1 MSSADLPPQVSAS
14 AFTLDGR
21 SPHQLK
27 ADVLALPVVP
37 GPDAEGKFTGGLVV
51 GPGAD
56 ELDFPLLDVLEAEG
70 ASGKAG
76 EVTSYPTPG
85 GRFSRVLLVGLGA
98 QRPDDFRR
106 AGAALARAVTG
117 ADRVVTTIPALD
129 PSGLDGFV
137 AGATLGAF
145 RLDWRSTVTA
155 PAPAATIVLAE
166 LGEEQAGPL
175 ARAVAIATASWQARF
190 LATVPSNLKNPAW
203 VAAQATASG
212 LPAKVWDEAKLAAE
226 GFGGVLAV
234 GGGSATPPRVVRLD
248 YRASRKAPTVVL
260 VGKGIT
266 FDTGGLDIKPA
277 ESMTTMKRDMTGSA
291 VVLAVMSQLAAVG
304 CPVNVVGLLMLAEN
318 AISGSSMRPGDVIRH
333 YGGRTT
339 EVTNTDAEGRLV
351 LADGLA
357 YAVAQIKPDV
367 LIDVATLTGAVKV
380 ALGPSHGGLFATSD
394 PLAAALESAGLESGE
409 NLWRLPLAG
418 VYEEKLASKVAD
430 ADNAAPGPGAIT
442 AALFLQHFTG
452 GLPWAHLD
460 LASVGDSAGD
470 AVDWTPGPTG
480 FGARLLLTWLS
491 SPDPLAGI

>member
-14 AFTLDGR
+14 VFTLDGR
-21 SPHQLK
+21 SPHELK
-27 ADVLALPVVP
+27 GDVLALPVVP
-37 GPDAEGKFTGGLVV
+37 QADGLVL

-56 ELDFPLLDVLEAEG
+56 EVDYDLLDVLESER

-76 EVTSYPTPG
+76 EVTSYATPG
-85 GRFSRVLLVGLGA
+85 GAFSRILLVGLGA

-117 ADRVVTTIPALD
+117 ASRVVTTIPALD
-129 PSGLDGFV
+129 PAGLDGFV

-145 RLDWRSTVTA
+145 RLDWRSTVTE
-155 PAPAATIVLAE
+155 PAPAGTIVLAE
-166 LGEEQAGPL
+166 LGEEQAAPL
-175 ARAVAIATASWQARF
+175 ARAVAIAAASWQARF
-190 LATVPSNLKNPAW
+190 LATVPSNLKTPAW
-203 VAAQATASG
+203 VAAQAAASG
-212 LPAKVWDEAKLAAE
+212 LPSTVWDETQLAAE

-234 GGGSATPPRVVRLD
+234 GAGSATPPRMVRLD
-248 YRASRKAPTVVL
+248 YRVSKKAPTVVL

-277 ESMTTMKRDMTGSA
+277 DSMTTMKRDMTGSA

-318 AISGSSMRPGDVIRH
+318 AISGSAMRPGDVIRH
-333 YGGRTT
+333 YGGRTS

-357 YAVAQIKPDV
+357 YAVERVKPAALV
-367 LIDVATLTGAVKV
+367 DVATLTGAIKV
-380 ALGPSHGGLFATSD
+380 ALGPSHGGLFATD
-394 PLAAALESAGLESGE
+394 DALAAALENAGLEAGE
-409 NLWRLPLAG
+409 NVWRLPLAE

-430 ADNAAPGPGAIT
+430 ADNAAGGPGAIT

-460 LASVGDSAGD
+460 LASVGDSAAD
-470 AVDWTPGPTG
+470 ASDWTPGPTG

-491 SPDPLAGI
+491 TPDPLAGL